1 MLIFLLLL
9 SAAPAL
15 AVDGVLE
22 INHTCAVQTGCFA
35 GDSPGYPVFID
46 GSAGRSYRLT
56 SDLIVPNENAD
67 GILFNTSDIGIDLNN
82 FAIIGAGCVGSVTN
96 CTPTSG
102 TGSGIERNS
111 ALNRGVSVK
120 NGSVTGMGRFGVFIG
135 DQAHITNLSVRW
147 NREDG
152 INTSSSSTVSGNT
165 AYQNGRHGINVFT
178 GSTVSGNTANE
189 NGSFGITAIS
199 SSTISGNTANQNGAS
214 GIAAGSGST
223 ASGNT
228 ANQNGARGIEAADG
242 SVISDN
248 TARDNGTLGIRCSSG
263 CTVSGNAAFSNGSH
277 GIVALF
283 GSTVQGN
290 TVTLNG
296 DYGLSLG
303 GASYRENTMETNTLG
318 TVNGFD
324 AVNAG
329 GNVCNGSLTCP

>member
-1 MLIFLLLL
+1 MRSMLIFLLLL

-189 NGSFGITAIS
+189 NGSFGITTIS
-199 SSTISGNTANQNGAS
+199 SSTI
-214 GIAAGSGST
+214 
-223 ASGNT
+223 SGNT